1 MLRLYLEWRRSFRP
15 ESQHV
20 FSATARS
27 LRKSARSRRSRQRL
41 RKCGV
46 AESRV
51 RRCPAIIV
59 AGRSGEDC
67 GCTLSRQGMRS
78 GHRMRVKSGGG
89 NHRQATIRCVRVEG
103 RNAGRSFGWTPT
115 GISPCRGVGDRRSAR
130 SSQATLAIP
139 HRCRHQEACWYC
151 AGGSGASSAAR

>member
-1 MLRLYLEWRRSFRP
+1 MLRLYLLWRRSFRP

-27 LRKSARSRRSRQRL
+27 LRKSARGRRSRQRL
-41 RKCGV
+41 RQRGV
-46 AESRV
+46 AESCM

-67 GCTLSRQGMRS
+67 RRALSRQGMRS
-78 GHRMRVKSGGG
+78 GHRMRVKIGGG

-103 RNAGRSFGWTPT
+103 RNSGRSPRRPPP
-115 GISPCRGVGDRRSAR
+115 GIPPRCSACNRRSAR
-130 SSQATLAIP
+130 GPQAALAIR
-139 HRCRHQEACWYC
+139 HRCHRQEACWWC
-151 AGGSGASSAAR
+151 GDGLDALSAAR